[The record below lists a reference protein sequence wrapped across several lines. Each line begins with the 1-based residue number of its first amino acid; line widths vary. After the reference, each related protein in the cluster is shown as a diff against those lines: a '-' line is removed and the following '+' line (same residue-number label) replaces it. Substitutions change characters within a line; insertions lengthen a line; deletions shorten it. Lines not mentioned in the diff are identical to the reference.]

1 MPDHRLPLL
10 AAAMLLLVAL
20 APLAARAVSPEAA
33 AQIQALLAG
42 KAARTPVQRKIGSQL
57 LYAARMARGQPVAP
71 GLTSL
76 RAAVQGDGAG
86 RAKVDVRG
94 AVDDALLK
102 ELEGL
107 GGIPLDVQRARGALR
122 AWLPLDAIE
131 TLAGLTAVTSVR
143 PAGLAVTRQIDT
155 SEGDVAHRA
164 DALRA
169 AFGVDGTG
177 VTVGVLSDGV
187 DSLASLEASGDLP
200 PVTVLP
206 GQAGSGDEGSAILEI
221 VHDLAP
227 GATLLFATAF
237 GSQASFAQ
245 NILDLR
251 QAGAQILVDDV
262 GYFAEAA
269 FQDDDVAASV
279 DGVVSDGALYFSSAG
294 NEGNLDDGTAGA
306 WQGDFVDSGQL
317 IAGAEMHDFGGGVT
331 SNAITRASPFA
342 YTLHWSD
349 PKPYSSND
357 YDLFLLNKPGT
368 VVLAASTDVQD
379 GNDAPF
385 EILGALPNDSG
396 YRLVIARNPGSQARM
411 LYLSANRGELAH
423 ATRGQISGH
432 PAARGAVAVAAVD
445 VRDANGPGGT
455 FDGTESVEPYSSDG
469 PRQVFFEADASAI
482 TPGDFSSSGGE
493 VRPKPD
499 LAAADCVSTAAPG
512 FGTFCGTSAAAPHAA
527 ALAALLWELT
537 QGSGAVPRDLVAAL
551 RGTALDIEAPGQDVD
566 SGAGLVTALAA
577 GEALAGACN
586 DGIDNDGDGKADFA
600 GLDPGCAS
608 ADDASERSAT
618 LRCDDGLDN
627 DGDGRIDFRADGSGD
642 LGCAGPSS
650 RREDPQCQDGVDNDG
665 SLGTDF
671 DGGVS
676 VLGVGNGDPAG
687 PDPQCAQPWQN
698 REAPLASCGL
708 GFELAPLLL
717 GLAPLLRRR
726 RRAAGP
732 ERAP

>member
-1 MPDHRLPLL
+1 MPGRRLVLL
-10 AAAMLLLVAL
+10 AALALLLAAF
-20 APLAARAVSPEAA
+20 APRAAQAISPEAA
-33 AQIQALLAG
+33 AQIQALLAR
-42 KAARTPVQRKIGSQL
+42 KASRTPVQRKIGSQL

-71 GLTSL
+71 GVASL
-76 RAAVQGDGAG
+76 RTAVQRDGAG

-94 AVDDALLK
+94 AVDDALL
-102 ELEGL
+102 EEVEAL
-107 GGIPLDVQRARGALR
+107 GGTLLDVQCARGTVR

-131 TLAGLTAVTSVR
+131 SLAGLAPVTSLQ
-143 PAGLAVTRQIDT
+143 PAGLAITRKIDT

-200 PVTVLP
+200 PVTVLA

-227 GATLLFATAF
+227 GAALLFATAF
-237 GSQASFAQ
+237 NSQASFAQ

-251 QAGAQILVDDV
+251 QAGAQIIVDDV

-279 DGVVSDGALYFSSAG
+279 DAVVSDGALYFSSAG
-294 NEGNLDDGTAGA
+294 NSGNLDDGTAGV

-317 IAGAEMHDFGGGVT
+317 IAGAEMHDFGGGAT
-331 SNAITRASPFA
+331 SDVITQASPFA

-349 PKPYSSND
+349 PKPHSSND

-368 VVLAASTDVQD
+368 VIFAASTDVQD

-385 EILGALPNDSG
+385 EILGGLPNDSG
-396 YRLVIARNPGSQARM
+396 NQLVIARMAGSGARM
-411 LYLSANRGELAH
+411 LYLSANRGKLQR
-423 ATRGQISGH
+423 ATQGQISGH
-432 PAARGAVAVAAVD
+432 PGARGAVAVAAVD

-455 FDGTESVEPYSSDG
+455 FDGSEAVETYSSDG

-493 VRPKPD
+493 IRPKPD

-527 ALAALLWELT
+527 ALAALLWELAE
-537 QGSGAVPRDLVAAL
+537 GSGAVPKDLVAVL
-551 RGTALDIEAPGQDVD
+551 QGTAFDIEAAGKDVD
-566 SGAGLVTALAA
+566 SGAGLVTGLAA
-577 GEALAGACN
+577 GSALAGACN
-586 DGIDNDGDGKADFA
+586 DGIDNDGDGAADFA

-608 ADDASERSAT
+608 AEDASERSAA

-627 DGDGRIDFRADGSGD
+627 DGDGRIDYRADGSGD

-650 RREDPQCQDGVDNDG
+650 KREDPQCQDGIDNDG
-665 SLGTDF
+665 SIGTDF
-671 DGGVS
+671 DGGES
-676 VLGVGNGDPAG
+676 VLGVGKGDPAG
-687 PDPQCAQPWQN
+687 PDPECGQPWQN
-698 REAPLASCGL
+698 REAPRASCGI
-708 GFELAPLLL
+708 GFELAPILLACAL
-717 GLAPLLRRR
+717 LLRRR
-726 RRAAGP
+726 GNAIASRRTS
-732 ERAP
+732 